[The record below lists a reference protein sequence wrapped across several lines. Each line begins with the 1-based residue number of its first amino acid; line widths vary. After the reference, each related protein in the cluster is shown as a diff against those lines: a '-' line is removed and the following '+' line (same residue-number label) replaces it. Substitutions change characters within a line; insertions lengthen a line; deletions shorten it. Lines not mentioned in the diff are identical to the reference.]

1 MDMIIRRTR
10 ISDEQPLQ
18 DIGICAG
25 RIVAI
30 EEAIEQRADQEIDA
44 EGRVALPGFIEPHL
58 HLEKAFLHRRLP
70 PRFGTLDEAI
80 RLTGILKSKQEKQDV
95 LDRSR
100 QVLDMAVKSGTV
112 VVRAHP
118 DVDPIQG
125 LIGVETALLLKDEY
139 RDLLDLQI
147 VAFPQEGW
155 LKTSGVQELME
166 QALAL
171 GADVVGGCPYNELTW
186 DDTCS
191 HIDKVFDLAQ
201 KRNLAIDMHV
211 DFADDTQDRR
221 FAATEYIARKTI
233 ETGYRGRV
241 SLGHVT
247 SLGSL
252 TPDTLKPIIDLLREA
267 DIHIITLPATDTYLG
282 GRRDEINPRRGLTPV
297 RALHAAGVNVAYS
310 SNNIRNAFTPF
321 GKGDP
326 LQIGNLLA
334 HLIQF
339 GTPEHQADIL
349 KMSTSNAARAVGLSD
364 EYGLA
369 VGKQADLMILDTQV
383 VADALLDIPPRSWV
397 LKRGR
402 ITVITKHESRICRG
416 CGHAHS

>member
-10 ISDEQPLQ
+10 ISDERPLV
-18 DIGICAG
+18 DIGIVDG
-25 RIVAI
+25 KITAI
-30 EEAIEQRADQEIDA
+30 EEMIERKADQEIDA
-44 EGRVALPGFIEPHL
+44 EGRVVLPGFVEPHL

-70 PRFGTLDEAI
+70 PRLGTLDEAI

-100 QVLDMAVKSGTV
+100 QVLDMAVRSGTV
-112 VVRAHP
+112 FVRAHP

-125 LIGVETALLLKDEY
+125 LIGVETALQLRDEY

-171 GADVVGGCPYNELTW
+171 GADVVGGCPYNELSW
-186 DDTCS
+186 DDTRS
-191 HIDKVFDLAQ
+191 HIDLVFDLAQ
-201 KRNLAIDMHV
+201 KRNLDVDMHA
-211 DFADDTQDRR
+211 DFADDIQDRR

-233 ETGYRGRV
+233 ETGYQGRV
-241 SLGHVT
+241 ALGHVT

-252 TPDTLKPIIDLLREA
+252 TPDSLKPIIDLLREA
-267 DIHIITLPATDTYLG
+267 DIHIVTLPATDTYLG
-282 GRRDEINPRRGLTPV
+282 GRRDEANPRRGLTPV
-297 RALHAAGVNVAYS
+297 RALHSAGVNVAYS

-349 KMSTSNAARAVGLSD
+349 KMGTSNAARAVGLSD
-364 EYGLA
+364 KYGLA
-369 VGKQADLMILDTQV
+369 VGKQADLVVLDTLV

-402 ITVITKHESRICRG
+402 ITVVTKHESRICRG